1 MNLLGGNMKNLYE
14 KLPTVKDYEKA
25 FGGKALQSWVT
36 TGLNLDN
43 EEDLFKLFVR
53 VQRYAQL
60 KEDPRPPFYAWVKQQ
75 HAAIPTG
82 KEYLE
87 FFSGVELNEGHDLE
101 YFEGIVG
108 TSIYPVGL
116 LLAFKSVYNKAY
128 PEGLV
133 KWTPI
138 GKLVKGLVAEI
149 DSTGDEFEEL
159 IIRCVESA
167 TLELCN
173 CYKTAVE
180 TKDNPNPNDINWDSL
195 IDTLSE
201 VDSLSSFHR
210 QHYCSNIMS
219 EIANPFRERQQMM
232 YTDFIFEFVPFI
244 LMQHYNVSLRI
255 GTSMK
260 QTPHNPENLFLSHI
274 SQITQHCE
282 FEGYTVDKLEV
293 YQDFVSMFGVLVDD
307 FTDLYQEAPL
317 ELFKGVV

>member
-1 MNLLGGNMKNLYE
+1 MKSLYE

-43 EEDLFKLFVR
+43 KEDMFKLFVR
-53 VQRYAQL
+53 IQRYAQL

-82 KEYLE
+82 KEYME

-108 TSIYPVGL
+108 SPLYPVGL
-116 LLAFKSVYNKAY
+116 LLAYKTMYNKAY
-128 PEGLV
+128 PEDLI

-138 GKLVKGLVAEI
+138 GKLVRKVFDEI
-149 DSTGDEFEEL
+149 DSTGDQFEDL
-159 IIRCVESA
+159 IIRCVETSV
-167 TLELCN
+167 LELCY
-173 CYKTAVE
+173 CYKKAVE

-195 IDTLSE
+195 IDNLSE

-210 QHYCSNIMS
+210 DHYCSNVMS
-219 EIANPFRERQQMM
+219 EIANPFRDRKQMM

-244 LMQHYNVSLRI
+244 LIQHYNVSVEQVLKNRNRHSPANMI
-255 GTSMK
+255 I
-260 QTPHNPENLFLSHI
+260 SHI

-293 YQDFVSMFGVLVDD
+293 YQDFISMFGSLVED
-307 FTDLYQEAPL
+307 FTDLYKEKPL
-317 ELFKGVV
+317 EIYTS